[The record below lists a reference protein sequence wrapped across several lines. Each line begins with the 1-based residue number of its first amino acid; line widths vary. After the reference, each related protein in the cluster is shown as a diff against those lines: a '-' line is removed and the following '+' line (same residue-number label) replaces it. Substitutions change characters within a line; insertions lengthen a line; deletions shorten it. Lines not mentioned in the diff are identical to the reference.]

1 MRIAE
6 ILGHKG
12 GPVHPVHTVLA
23 WRTVSVAVE
32 RLDEEGIGALVVCG
46 EGQAVRGIIS
56 ERDVVRG
63 LRRHGP
69 ALLDM
74 RVEDVMTRHVVTC
87 TPDESIT
94 AAMARM
100 THGRHRHLPVVDG
113 GRLVGMVSIGD
124 IVGHRLREVELE
136 TGVLRDAFIAHH

>member
-1 MRIAE
+1 MKVESILNSKGRRVATIRPDATIAQVTHE
-6 ILGHKG
+6 L
-12 GPVHPVHTVLA
+12 
-23 WRTVSVAVE
+23 
-32 RLDEEGIGALVVCG
+32 RLEGIGALVVSSDG
-46 EGQAVRGIIS
+46 ERIEGIIS